1 LRIQARSLRAFNKN
15 SYSEIKPRRPSFP
28 EENGAYRGFFIF
40 HEMHFEEGHMK
51 TGRAC
56 LMAIVF
62 FLCLSSPLHLW
73 AHRVEIYAWVEGNRV
88 FTESFYSGGHK
99 AAQSQIEVFDNNGEK
114 LLTGKTD
121 SQGMF
126 SFQLPKKRGLKI
138 VLRTPEGHRS
148 EFNLKAGEILVPVP
162 CMSREEIKAV
172 IEKVLDEKLE
182 PIQKRLAE
190 SQKRGPGI
198 TEILGGIG
206 YIVGLMGI
214 AIYFSHRKKGEPK
227 G

>member
-1 LRIQARSLRAFNKN
+1 
-15 SYSEIKPRRPSFP
+15 
-28 EENGAYRGFFIF
+28 
-40 HEMHFEEGHMK
+40 MK
-51 TGRAC
+51 IGSAC

-62 FLCLSSPLHLW
+62 FLCLLSPLHLW
-73 AHRVEIYAWVEGNRV
+73 AHRVEIYAWVEGDRV
-88 FTESFYSGGHK
+88 FTESFFSGGHK
-99 AAQSQIEVFDNNGEK
+99 AAHSQIEVFGHNGEK

-126 SFQLPKKRGLKI
+126 SFQLPEKKSLKI
-138 VLRTPEGHRS
+138 VLRTPAGHRS
-148 EFNLKAGEILVPVP
+148 EVNLKSGEIPVRGDHHESGHTEKGLSIAPVP

-172 IEKVLDEKLE
+172 IEQVLDKKLE
-182 PIQKRLAE
+182 PMKLRLAE

-206 YIVGLMGI
+206 YIMGLMGI
-214 AIYFSHRKKGEPK
+214 AIYFSNRRKAQPK

>member
-1 LRIQARSLRAFNKN
+1 MG
-15 SYSEIKPRRPSFP
+15 RREQGF
-28 EENGAYRGFFIF
+28 YR
-40 HEMHFEEGHMK
+40 E
-51 TGRAC
+51 
-56 LMAIVF
+56 
-62 FLCLSSPLHLW
+62 FLLGWPQ
-73 AHRVEIYAWVEGNRV
+73 
-88 FTESFYSGGHK
+88 GG
-99 AAQSQIEVFDNNGEK
+99 QSQIEVFDNNGEK

-148 EFNLKAGEILVPVP
+148 EFNLKAGEVPVKGGQQEGGHTEKDLPIVPVP
-162 CMSREEIKAV
+162 CMSSGEIKAV
-172 IEKVLDEKLE
+172 IEEVLDEKLE
-182 PIQKRLAE
+182 PMQKRLAE

-214 AIYFSHRKKGEPK
+214 AIYFSNRKKAQPK

>member
-1 LRIQARSLRAFNKN
+1 
-15 SYSEIKPRRPSFP
+15 
-28 EENGAYRGFFIF
+28 
-40 HEMHFEEGHMK
+40 
-51 TGRAC
+51 
-56 LMAIVF
+56 MAILF
-62 FLCLSSPLHLW
+62 FLCLSSPLLLW
-73 AHRVEIYAWVEGNRV
+73 AHKVEIYAWVEGDMV
-88 FTESFYSGGHK
+88 FTESFFSGGHR
-99 AAQSQIEVFDNNGEK
+99 AAHSQIEVFDNNGKK

-126 SFQLPKKRGLKI
+126 SFKLPKKRGLKI

-148 EFNLKAGEILVPVP
+148 EFNLKARETPVKEDRQEGGRTEKDLPMVPDP

-172 IEKVLDEKLE
+172 VEKVLDEKLKPME
-182 PIQKRLAE
+182 ERLAD

-214 AIYFSHRKKGEPK
+214 AIYFKNRKKAQPK

>member
-1 LRIQARSLRAFNKN
+1 
-15 SYSEIKPRRPSFP
+15 
-28 EENGAYRGFFIF
+28 
-40 HEMHFEEGHMK
+40 MHFEGDHMK
-51 TGRAC
+51 TGRPC
-56 LMAIVF
+56 LMVVVF
-62 FLCLSSPLHLW
+62 SLCLSSPLLLW
-73 AHRVEIYAWVEGNRV
+73 AHKVDIYVWVEGDNV
-88 FTESFYSGGHK
+88 LTESFFSGGHR
-99 AAQSQIEVFDNNGEK
+99 AAHSQIEVFDNNGEK

-126 SFQLPKKRGLKI
+126 SFKLPKKRGLKI

-148 EFNLKAGEILVPVP
+148 EVSLKAGENPVEGGR
-162 CMSREEIKAV
+162 REEIKAV
-172 IEKVLDEKLE
+172 VEKVLDEKLE
-182 PIQKRLAE
+182 PMQLRLAE

-214 AIYFSHRKKGEPK
+214 AIYFNNRKKAEPK